1 MTWNF
6 EDCVSDI
13 FYDALKKHFPSSWHW
28 CLYFTAVI
36 HTFICLY
43 GKMILCKLAGH
54 KEIFILFMANAN
66 ANLYQLILSSTL
78 THHFFSY
85 CFTKVS
91 IFMSGS
97 SVKIMF
103 TSCICLFSNFG
114 NCQPEIYFFLLSDVQ
129 CQMGSYKSV
138 ISPCNQ
144 LYWAGRPVTWFYGNH
159 GCHNCSFSL
168 IVVGSLEASLCQ
180 WMYRT

>member
-114 NCQPEIYFFLLSDVQ
+114 NCQPEIYFFLVLH
-129 CQMGSYKSV
+129 KIWLR
-138 ISPCNQ
+138 ISPMCNVKRAVIN
-144 LYWAGRPVTWFYGNH
+144 LWFLLVTSYTE
-159 GCHNCSFSL
+159 L
-168 IVVGSLEASLCQ
+168 VGL
-180 WMYRT
+180 

>member
-1 MTWNF
+1 MSGSTR
-6 EDCVSDI
+6 V
-13 FYDALKKHFPSSWHW
+13 
-28 CLYFTAVI
+28 YFTAVI

-114 NCQPEIYFFLLSDVQ
+114 NCQPEIYF
-129 CQMGSYKSV
+129 
-138 ISPCNQ
+138 
-144 LYWAGRPVTWFYGNH
+144 
-159 GCHNCSFSL
+159 
-168 IVVGSLEASLCQ
+168 SLCCIKSDLESLRCA
-180 WMYRT
+180 MSKGLL